1 MPGALLLA
9 GGRSTRMGSPKA
21 LLQWQG
27 VPLVAHIASVLVS
40 IADPVIVV
48 AAADQKLPPLPA
60 GVEIAVDAQPEQGPL
75 EAMSAGM
82 RAVDGRAEVVF
93 VSAVDVPLLH
103 GQFVLA
109 VVEALGSAQMAL
121 PVLDGRD
128 HYLAAAY
135 RLELRGLVE
144 QLLVSGERRV
154 GAVVDRVPVNRVDA
168 AGLPHPESLRNAN
181 TPEQLERL
189 RSEVTL

>member
-1 MPGALLLA
+1 MPAALLLA
-9 GGRSTRMGSPKA
+9 GGRSTRMGSSKA

-27 VPLVAHIASVLVS
+27 VPLVAHVASVLVTV
-40 IADPVIVV
+40 ADPVIVV

-60 GVEIAVDAQPEQGPL
+60 GVEVAVDAQPEQGPL

-82 RAVDGRAEVVF
+82 RAVDGRADLVF

-103 GQFVLA
+103 GEFVLGVVNA
-109 VVEALGSAQMAL
+109 VGAAQMAL
-121 PVLDGRD
+121 PVSEGHD

-135 RLELRGLVE
+135 RLELRGLAE

-154 GAVVDRVPVNRVDA
+154 GALAERIPVSRVDA
-168 AGLPHPESLRNAN
+168 ALLPHPESLRNAN
-181 TPEQLERL
+181 TPQELERL
-189 RSEVTL
+189 RREATV

>member
-1 MPGALLLA
+1 MPAALLLA

-27 VPLVAHIASVLVS
+27 VPLVAHMASVLVS
-40 IADPVIVV
+40 VADPVIVV

-121 PVLDGRD
+121 PVLDG
-128 HYLAAAY
+128 
-135 RLELRGLVE
+135 
-144 QLLVSGERRV
+144 
-154 GAVVDRVPVNRVDA
+154 P
-168 AGLPHPESLRNAN
+168 
-181 TPEQLERL
+181 
-189 RSEVTL
+189 